1 MHRVTLSVLAYND
14 RAISS
19 YKAAG
24 FEVEGIERD
33 GVMTDRG
40 TWADDVKM
48 AYVVGRARPAFDPRP
63 VTLTGTHVRLEPLR
77 REHAAE
83 LFPVAHEED
92 IWRLMLV
99 PMPRDAGELERW
111 IASALEEQILG
122 NQVAFLSRR
131 ASDGAPIGSTRFLHI
146 DRPNKTAEIGW
157 TFLGREARR
166 TVANTEA
173 KYLQLRHLFDDL
185 GANRVWLQ
193 TDKLNERSQRAM
205 ERLGAIK
212 EGEHRDDRIS
222 HDGRIRTSVVYGITR
237 TDWPSVRD
245 RLQGLLAR

>member
-1 MHRVTLSVLAYND
+1 
-14 RAISS
+14 
-19 YKAAG
+19 
-24 FEVEGIERD
+24 
-33 GVMTDRG
+33 MTDKG
-40 TWADDVKM
+40 YFAADVKM
-48 AYVVGRARPAFDPRP
+48 AYVVGRTRPAFDPRP
-63 VTLTGTHVRLEPLR
+63 VTLTGTYLRLEPLR

-83 LFPVAHEED
+83 LFPVAHDDD

-99 PMPRDAGELERW
+99 PMPRDVGELERW
-111 IASALEEQILG
+111 IAAALDEQTLG
-122 NQVAFLSRR
+122 NQVAFLTRR
-131 ASDGAPIGSTRFLHI
+131 TSDGAPIGSTRFLHV
-146 DRPNKTAEIGW
+146 DRANKTAEIGW
-157 TFLGREARR
+157 TFLGRDARR

-173 KYLQLRHLFDDL
+173 KYLQLSHLFEDL
-185 GANRVWLQ
+185 GAHRVWLQ

-245 RLQGLLAR
+245 HIRALLTR